1 LLLTQSTQSLAAWG
15 SPHHSEPPMRGA
27 DARWAEPA
35 LEALRRPLL
44 SCSSTHVAV
53 REREN
58 ELRSRDAT
66 VWTAMAPSAAT
77 CHASEAAVNAWTRDG
92 SISMHEPIIAPW
104 LNYFLTRTEVTS
116 VNLSQNARQKNQSA
130 WVARMSDLLVLER
143 ATTQGGAAVAGEQ
156 QLRGGAQRAPD
167 DERRLAPDH
176 CPGPAQALP
185 ARAGGGAAQAARADS
200 SLSR

>member
-1 LLLTQSTQSLAAWG
+1 MRTCRLAPLNERPCCLHDPSRLSSCVLLLTQSTQSLAAWG

-104 LNYFLTRTEVTS
+104 LR
-116 VNLSQNARQKNQSA
+116 ARC
-130 WVARMSDLLVLER
+130 R
-143 ATTQGGAAVAGEQ
+143 
-156 QLRGGAQRAPD
+156 
-167 DERRLAPDH
+167 
-176 CPGPAQALP
+176 
-185 ARAGGGAAQAARADS
+185 
-200 SLSR
+200 